1 MDEFVH
7 LVVGERDEGDAIVTL
22 GGKVAL
28 LADI

>member
-7 LVVGERDEGDAIVTL
+7 FVVGQRDEGDAVITL

-28 LADI
+28 LADF